1 MHTEQKNDNN
11 WSICDNISQVREA
24 NPPERRRQP
33 YLLVRR
39 LLVDHIRS
47 MRAQVERQ
55 DAALQ
60 KKQKNESKIQL
71 QRPPERE
78 GYGGTFK
85 HAYMV
90 VYFICVIP

>member
-1 MHTEQKNDNN
+1 
-11 WSICDNISQVREA
+11 
-24 NPPERRRQP
+24 
-33 YLLVRR
+33 
-39 LLVDHIRS
+39 

-78 GYGGTFK
+78 GYGD
-85 HAYMV
+85 V
-90 VYFICVIP
+90 VLLSMLTW